1 MILKLWVHRLWRSRL
16 WLLYNPNPRPYA
28 RPIPTPG
35 NRSPNSSPYRITSSC
50 PSIRRR
56 CTTLLGRPI
65 PRRENRRSAGPTK
78 PNGLHCL
85 TPRCIL
91 RTVFWNLRGK
101 PQLYAH
107 CSWSSPTRAL
117 RELILINTRRR
128 LTRKLII
135 GQSVGLLSQSL
146 VPTDHL

>member
-1 MILKLWVHRLWRSRL
+1 MILKLWIHRLRRFRL
-16 WLLYNPNPRPYA
+16 WLLHNPDPRSYT
-28 RPIPTPG
+28 RPVPTPR

-50 PSIRRR
+50 PSICRR
-56 CTTLLGRPI
+56 CITFLSCPI
-65 PRRENRRSAGPTK
+65 SRCKNRRSARATK
-78 PNGLHCL
+78 SSRLHCL

-91 RTVFWNLRGK
+91 RTVLWNLRSK

-107 CSWSSPTRAL
+107 RSWSSSTRTL
-117 RELILINTRRR
+117 RELILTNTRRR

-146 VPTDHL
+146 VTTDHL